1 MTESLL
7 RLRLYIAGS
16 SPNSRKAVAN
26 LALLRASLPDTELSL
41 EMVDV
46 FQNPARAL
54 ADGVLLT
61 PQLMILSGG
70 DARIVVGDLSDRAA
84 LLSALA
90 LEPP

>member
-1 MTESLL
+1 MAEQAL

-26 LALLRASLPDTELSL
+26 LALLRASLPDAALSL
-41 EMVDV
+41 ELVDV

-54 ADGVLLT
+54 ADGILLT

-70 DARIVVGDLSDRAA
+70 DARMVVGDLSDRAA